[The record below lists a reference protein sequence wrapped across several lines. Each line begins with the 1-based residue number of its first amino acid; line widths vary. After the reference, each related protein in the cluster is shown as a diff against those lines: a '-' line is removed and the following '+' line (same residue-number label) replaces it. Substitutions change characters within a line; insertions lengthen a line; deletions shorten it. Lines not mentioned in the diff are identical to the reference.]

1 MGFVQDIT
9 DFIFVEHEPEQADII
24 FIPGGDQGALAVT
37 AARLYKA
44 GYAPYVLPSGR
55 FSKPVGHCRIPGYE
69 ERTEWDFLHEL
80 LVREGVPDSAILE
93 EKKATYTYENAIYPR
108 KVTDS
113 QGLSIKKAI
122 LCPQACH
129 ARRALLYYKVCF
141 PETEFLVCPTV
152 TREISRENWFLEEQ
166 KIDIVLGELEKCGSQ
181 FHEIL
186 KEFRKQEEG
195 KR

>member
-1 MGFVQDIT
+1 MGFVEDIT
-9 DFIFVEHEPEQADII
+9 DFIFVENEPDRADII
-24 FIPGGDQGALAVT
+24 FVPGGDQGAIAVT
-37 AARLYKA
+37 AARLYKE

-55 FSKPVGHCRIPGYE
+55 FSKPVGRCHIPGYDE
-69 ERTEWDFLHEL
+69 QTEWDFLHDL
-80 LVREGVPDSAILE
+80 LVREGVPDEAILE
-93 EKKATYTYENAIYPR
+93 EKEATYTYENAIYSR
-108 KVTDS
+108 KVTDRL
-113 QGLSIKKAI
+113 GLTIKKAI

-152 TREISRENWFLEEQ
+152 TREISRDNWFLDGQ
-166 KIDIVLGELEKCGSQ
+166 KIDVVLKELEKCGSQ

-186 KEFRKQEEG
+186 REFGKREEG

>member
-93 EKKATYTYENAIYPR
+93 EKKATYTYENAIYSR

-152 TREISRENWFLEEQ
+152 TSEISRENWFLEEQ

>member
-93 EKKATYTYENAIYPR
+93 EKKATYTYENAIYSR

-186 KEFRKQEEG
+186 KEFRKQEER

>member
-93 EKKATYTYENAIYPR
+93 EKKATYTYENAIYSR

>member
-24 FIPGGDQGALAVT
+24 FSPGGDQGALAVT

-55 FSKPVGHCRIPGYE
+55 FSKPVGHCRIPGCE

-93 EKKATYTYENAIYPR
+93 EKKATYTYDNAIYSR